1 MYFDDNI
8 TDYQV
13 FIDIELS
20 MFNLLRYLTDFNDI
34 PLMMADRVLGH
45 YASLLAGIEIGY
57 LEGTS
62 FKSLLIECETVRI
75 PAKEFYLLSVFAE
88 KDEYRSA

>member
-1 MYFDDNI
+1 M
-8 TDYQV
+8 DYKT
-13 FIDIELS
+13 INHPI
-20 MFNLLRYLTDFNDI
+20 FNLLRYFSDL
-34 PLMMADRVLGH
+34 RH

-75 PAKEFYLLSVFAE
+75 PAKEFHLLSVLAE
-88 KDEYRSA
+88 EDEHSPT